1 MESGPEGEWFDQGR
15 RVDVAGFEANDLRH
29 HSATPLKRWWR
40 ENWFQPIA
48 RIGEVGNYEHVLK
61 PADPL
66 PDHFRE
72 VPTSRGHDTRRCRA
86 GSKTFGLQPRR
97 ILGASNWPAI
107 SASHQPNRTLI
118 SDITADANGELFL
131 YVNDAVLTLPGL
143 TDMFY
148 KNNSGKAKVTVTQ
161 VMADE
166 IIPAPPAAGVQ
177 ARLRDD
183 SAKPGD
189 RPGDD

>member
-1 MESGPEGEWFDQGR
+1 MSGLIENIRAPGHKGR
-15 RVDVAGFEANDLRH
+15 D
-29 HSATPLKRWWR
+29 
-40 ENWFQPIA
+40 
-48 RIGEVGNYEHVLK
+48 
-61 PADPL
+61 
-66 PDHFRE
+66 FR
-72 VPTSRGHDTRRCRA
+72 SW
-86 GSKTFGLQPRR
+86 
-97 ILGASNWPAI
+97 SNWPAI
-107 SASHQPNRTLI
+107 SVRAANRIGTLI

-148 KNNSGKAKVTVTQ
+148 KNNSGKAKVTVTR